1 MSETTE
7 RLTPEIAG
15 LLGEAAEWRLL
26 GLLFEYPTETWR
38 EQVSALAADLKDEK
52 LKALAAAALEF
63 ATEGLHIAL
72 FGPAGTVPVREVTY
86 QGGVQFG
93 YLMAELAAFYDAFGY
108 KPDAAAEA
116 DDHLAVEAGFMAYLK
131 FKQAYALADGDS
143 EHAAITAEAAANFL
157 KDHVAMLAQPVT
169 SRLETFGPDYLVEAG
184 RILSGHAG
192 PPPRNSF
199 PLGAPLEDLE
209 SDEFTCGP
217 SAAAG
222 DDLVQLTP

>member
-1 MSETTE
+1 MSEAAD
-7 RLTPEIAG
+7 RLTPEITS

-26 GLLFEYPTETWR
+26 GLLFEYPTEAWR
-38 EQVSALAADLKDEK
+38 EQLSALAADMKDEK
-52 LKALAAAALEF
+52 LKALASAALEY

-116 DDHLAVEAGFMAYLK
+116 DDHLAVQAGFMAYLK
-131 FKQAYALADGDS
+131 FKQAYALADGDT
-143 EHAAITAEAAANFL
+143 EHAGVTAEAAANFL
-157 KDHVAMLAQPVT
+157 KNHIAVLAEPVT
-169 SRLETFGPDYLVEAG
+169 SKLETFGPDYLVEAG
-184 RILSGHAG
+184 RILSAHAG

-199 PLGAPLEDLE
+199 PLGSPLEDLDA
-209 SDEFTCGP
+209 DEFTCGP
-217 SAAAG
+217 SAAG
-222 DDLVQLTP
+222 DDLVQLAP